1 MPSAAIVAPGP
12 MWYCAFK
19 PGWTI
24 LAHANDRGVHGV
36 SLVRSSLAQGPPGI
50 ADCGG
55 ERRI

>member
-1 MPSAAIVAPGP
+1 MLSAAIVAPGP
-12 MWYCAFK
+12 MCYCAFK

-36 SLVRSSLAQGPPGI
+36 RPREVILAQGPPGI